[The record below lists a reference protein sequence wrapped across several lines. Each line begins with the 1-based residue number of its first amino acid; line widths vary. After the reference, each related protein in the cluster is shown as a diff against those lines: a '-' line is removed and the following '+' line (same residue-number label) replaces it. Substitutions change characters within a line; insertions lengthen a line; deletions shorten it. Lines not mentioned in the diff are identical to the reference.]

1 MKQKL
6 CQQYVVKSKVVKSKV
21 AKHFVIG
28 IFPPGNGV
36 RTL

>member
-21 AKHFVIG
+21 AKHFVIA